1 MKSNFGHHSGSWLLM
16 VVFLFILSNALF
28 SQSDFKQSDFLPQRE
43 PISLLSLEKIKSKT
57 LTISDAQLIIQATLE
72 DAANN
77 SNKEIIKINCDAVV
91 SEIGQP
97 IRTSG
102 EFYSDVSEDA
112 KVYPVKVTLKI
123 RRYLMSK
130 AVLNSGAYI
139 YHLAVNKKGNWVA
152 VKEIIIKET
161 PMIDIFY

>member
-1 MKSNFGHHSGSWLLM
+1 MKTKFWRHSYSWLLM
-16 VVFLFILSNALF
+16 VFFLFILSNALF

-57 LTISDAQLIIQATLE
+57 LTASDAQLIIQATLE

-77 SNKEIIKINCDAVV
+77 SKKEIIKINCDAVV

-97 IRTSG
+97 IKANG

-112 KVYPVKVTLKI
+112 KVYPVKVSIKV
-123 RRYLMSK
+123 RRYMLSK

-139 YHLAVNKKGNWVA
+139 YHLAINKKSNWVA
-152 VKEIIIKET
+152 VKVSTSKET